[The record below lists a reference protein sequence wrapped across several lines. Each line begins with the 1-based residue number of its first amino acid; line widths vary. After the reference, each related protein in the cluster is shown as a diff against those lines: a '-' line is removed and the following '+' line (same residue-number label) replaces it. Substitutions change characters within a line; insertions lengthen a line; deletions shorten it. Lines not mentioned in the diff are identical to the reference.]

1 MSIDQEFSFTNKNN
15 TQSQSL
21 KNVTIE
27 CLATDVN
34 LLNIHPHKS
43 HEFLSASI
51 DSWKR
56 GGGISSRFAKL
67 PAPVVIAD
75 WILSVLFFIDRL
87 LTANETATINDVSC
101 HLFHLFLAL
110 AKLPPSQSLFAS
122 LARNVRLFHS
132 IFRFGFDRRLV
143 LLTRNLWRK
152 ISYQL
157 SDFCAN
163 FLFLCLPDIRS
174 FGSFQ
179 SDAVIINVSPVMGN
193 A

>member
-1 MSIDQEFSFTNKNN
+1 MLGDWCK
-15 TQSQSL
+15 SL
-21 KNVTIE
+21 KHSSAQESRIFFS
-27 CLATDVN
+27 VN
-34 LLNIHPHKS
+34 WLLK
-43 HEFLSASI
+43 
-51 DSWKR
+51 K
-56 GGGISSRFAKL
+56 GGGDFKSFCQVASSCGYRRL
-67 PAPVVIAD
+67 NSIGP
-75 WILSVLFFIDRL
+75 FFIDRL

-152 ISYQL
+152 ISNQL